1 MRSVEDDLQPCLIYI
16 DKEGRWFH
24 KGVEMVRRE
33 FIRSFYQ
40 QLEMDVAGRYIILW
54 GGKRCYVDVEDT
66 AFVVKRVSS
75 PDEKGGK
82 GTGFMIRLSDDTEE
96 ELMPDTLYLGES
108 NVLYCKV
115 KARNFPARFNRAA
128 YYQLAAHVEPG
139 EEGYV
144 LPVNGRKFRIGS
156 KDA

>member
-1 MRSVEDDLQPCLIYI
+1 MRSVEGDLQPCLIYI

-24 KGVEMVRRE
+24 NGVEMVRRE
-33 FIRSFYQ
+33 FVQSFYEQ
-40 QLEMDVAGRYIILW
+40 MEMDATGRYIILW

-75 PDEKGGK
+75 PHEKGGK
-82 GTGFMIRLSDDTEE
+82 GTDFRIRLSDDTEE
-96 ELMPDTLYLGES
+96 KLMPDTLYLGES

-115 KARNFPARFNRAA
+115 KEGNFPARFNRAA

-144 LPVNGRKFRIGS
+144 LPVNGRKFTIGS
-156 KDA
+156 KDV